1 MELKE
6 PLAEFITEL
15 AGINDVRRVPT
26 EPPENNDQFPFVVVY
41 ALTGKYRTGPP
52 ELMVGLHSVNVELH
66 IVRKADLAREYAQV
80 MNLIDEIPK
89 KLYQGILD
97 SSKFKGF
104 TFGGGKEEGIDY
116 TFGPLSWAGVDTIGV
131 TFTINKV
138 KVSMDIT

>member
-6 PLAEFITEL
+6 ALAEFISEL
-15 AGINDVRRVPT
+15 QDIAGLRRVPT
-26 EPPENNDQFPFVVVY
+26 EPPESNDQFPFLVLY
-41 ALTGKYRTGPP
+41 PITGRYRTGPP
-52 ELMVGLHSVNVELH
+52 GLMVGLHDVNAELH
-66 IVRKADLAREYAQV
+66 IVRKDDLAREFAQV

-97 SSKFKGF
+97 SSKFTDF
-104 TFGGGKEEGIDY
+104 TFGGSDEEGIAY

-131 TFTINKV
+131 TFTINSV